1 MAHIRVAVD
10 GVVIHQNTIL
20 LVEYDDAQLGRHFGL
35 PGGGVEPDELLHDAV
50 RREVLEE
57 TGVSVDVGPLLL
69 VHEYH
74 PDQHPGHYSEAHELR
89 LVFQCTVSDI
99 ASVEAPV
106 EPTVP
111 DPAQIGV
118 QWLPLAALPASPL
131 EPRLGPLLRML
142 FESAPLKNLFHSG
155 LS

>member
-10 GVVIHQNTIL
+10 GVVIHHNAIL

-50 RREVLEE
+50 RRELREE
-57 TGVSVDVGPLLL
+57 TGVSVEVGPLLL

-74 PDQHPGHYSEAHELR
+74 PGQHPGDYTEEHELR
-89 LVFQCTVSDI
+89 LVFQCTARDDI
-99 ASVEAPV
+99 VV

-111 DPAQIGV
+111 DPAQISV
-118 QWLPLAALPASPL
+118 QWLPLAALPDIPF
-131 EPRLGPLLRML
+131 EPRLGPRLRKLLA
-142 FESAPLKNLFHSG
+142 SAPPNDLFQSG
-155 LS
+155 V